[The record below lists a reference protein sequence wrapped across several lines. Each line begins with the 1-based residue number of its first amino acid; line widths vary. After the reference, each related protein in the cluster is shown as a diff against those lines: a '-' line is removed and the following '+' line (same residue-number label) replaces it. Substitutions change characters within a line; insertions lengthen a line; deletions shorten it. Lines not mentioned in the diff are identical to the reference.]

1 MKKIVFLPQWYVE
14 NKEEQLLYKCKLALV
29 IILCLNVILLSFGIN
44 SYNSNM
50 EKQKNLSK
58 DNAKIQLQNNKS
70 KFTKDLNTLNTMNYF
85 AQDFSEKINCCNVE
99 LEDRKISF
107 ETTLENNKYYEIIK
121 HIEEQKR
128 YKIISISQIENNAGI
143 IKIKLSLEVLI

>member
-58 DNAKIQLQNNKS
+58 DNAKIQMQNNKA
-70 KFTKDLNTLNTMNYF
+70 KFTKELTTLNTMNYF